1 MHAWIVRHLTYP
13 LWQRRTRG
21 HVLPV
26 LTGLMRTQW
35 LPENQMIALQL
46 TRLKTLLAHAGT
58 HSPFYRESFRRA
70 GVTPRDIRSL
80 SELRFLPT
88 LDKADLRDH
97 AALITIA
104 PRSAALVKRQTSG
117 STGIPI
123 TVWATPEARDAWVAA
138 SLRAMDWW
146 KVGVGDRKLTLISR
160 HDLTWR
166 GWLKQLTLAN
176 VVEYSAMD
184 LTDSALERLRWW
196 LTRGHVR
203 LLLGYPTSLEYLART
218 IASSAP
224 HRRLELAAVFTTGE
238 VLHPDQ
244 RLALRQAFGCPVV
257 DEYGSAEV
265 GHIAAEC
272 PHGQMHIA
280 AENVIVEWEPAEEG
294 MNTYR
299 ELLVTDLTNFGTP
312 LIRYRIGD
320 LGAPAAPCRCGRGL
334 PVLQLGV
341 GRTSDLVV
349 LPGGR
354 RADFSVF
361 DAVVDEVSARGV
373 SLRQFRV
380 VQHAEDHFEILLVGP
395 DAMAGVLE
403 HVRRRMLAALHAS
416 VRIDVRAVTAI
427 PADPTGKRRRFISYI
442 RSPSR

>member
-13 LWQRRTRG
+13 LWQRHTRG
-21 HVLPV
+21 RVLPV
-26 LTGLMRTQW
+26 LTELKRTQW
-35 LPENQMIALQL
+35 LPERQMIALQL
-46 TRLKTLLAHAGT
+46 SRLRTLLAHADS
-58 HSPFYRESFRRA
+58 HVPFYRESFRRA
-70 GVTPRDIRSL
+70 GLTPRDIRSL
-80 SELRFLPT
+80 SDLPFLPILEKT
-88 LDKADLRDH
+88 SLRDH
-97 AALITIA
+97 AALLTA
-104 PRSAALVKRQTSG
+104 TGLSAALVKRQTSG

-123 TVWATPEARDAWVAA
+123 MVWATAEARDAWVAA

-146 KVGVGDRKLTLISR
+146 KVRIGDRKLTLISR

-184 LTDSALERLRWW
+184 LTDRTLDRLRWW
-196 LTRGHVR
+196 LTRGRVR
-203 LLLGYPTSLEYLART
+203 LLLGYPTSLEYLARA
-218 IASSAP
+218 IGSRIP
-224 HRRLELAAVFTTGE
+224 GRPLDLAAVFTTGE
-238 VLHPDQ
+238 VLHPHQ
-244 RLALRQAFGCPVV
+244 RSVLQEVFGCQVV

-280 AENVIVEWEPAEEG
+280 AENVIVEWEPAQEG
-294 MNTYR
+294 MNAHR
-299 ELLVTDLTNFGTP
+299 ELLVTDLTNFAMP

-320 LGAPAAPCRCGRGL
+320 LGAPAAPCPCGRGM
-334 PVLQLGV
+334 PVLRLGV

-361 DAVVDEVSARGV
+361 DAVPEEVSARGV
-373 SLRQFRV
+373 PLRQFRV
-380 VQHAEDHFEILLVGP
+380 LQHAEDHFEILLAGP

-403 HVRRRMLAALHAS
+403 HVRRRMLAALDPS
-416 VRIDVRAVTAI
+416 VRIDVRAVSAI
-427 PADPTGKRRRFISYI
+427 PPDPTGKRRRFISYL
-442 RSPSR
+442 SGPSR